1 MRPFFLGKWTSPGTP
16 PQIAIPTVTPEV
28 QSEVPSENGTASI
41 ISCNRLGPEPGAAS
55 VLGDKSARGK
65 CDSTASG
72 PSSNVLEGWFRLA
85 DKLGC
90 YLDPSALIEEPIML
104 WL

>member
-55 VLGDKSARGK
+55 VLGDKSAGGSAIPLHLDRAQMSSKDG
-65 CDSTASG
+65 SG
-72 PSSNVLEGWFRLA
+72 
-85 DKLGC
+85 
-90 YLDPSALIEEPIML
+90 
-104 WL
+104 